1 MHALIIFAVALA
13 VRLLHIWQI
22 RPSPF
27 FDILLGDAHGYDQWA
42 QRLAAGDWVGSEVFY
57 QAPLYPYFL
66 GLIYKVF
73 GRDLLVVRIIQA
85 LIGSASCALLGMAG
99 ARFFSKPVGLIA
111 GLALA
116 LWAPAIFFDGLLQKS
131 VLDVFFVC
139 LALWLIARLVYP
151 PKGGHHRVTV
161 VRWCPV
167 LAGLTGSHWAQPWAR
182 WR

>member
-1 MHALIIFAVALA
+1 MHALVIFAVALA
-13 VRLLHIWQI
+13 VRLVHIWQI

-27 FDILLGDAHGYDQWA
+27 FDILLGDANGYDQWA
-42 QRLAAGDWVGSEVFY
+42 QRLAAGDWIGSEVFY

-66 GLIYKVF
+66 GLVYKIF

-139 LALWLIARLVYP
+139 LMLWLLAMLVYP
-151 PKGGHHRVTV
+151 AKAGHHKVI
-161 VRWCPV
+161 W
-167 LAGLTGSHWAQPWAR
+167 LALGCWHGRSRTDP
-182 WR
+182 